1 MRNKN
6 ERCDMTVTV
15 TLKQLEALYW
25 IAQLGTFERAALK
38 MNTTQSAIS
47 KRIQELEAASGIAI
61 FDRSLRG
68 ARLTERGEY
77 LVAIAEEMLERHDRI
92 IALKTDKKPP
102 MRKLRLGVT
111 ELTAMTWL
119 PRLVASLQETYP
131 SLILEPEV
139 DMSRNLYERLLEETI
154 DLVVMPEAFIAPEI
168 TAIRIAE
175 VENVWMA
182 RPGLVDASRPLH
194 ISELA
199 HYPAL
204 IQGGRSGS
212 GLYFSK
218 WLKAEGVSFER
229 HISSDSL
236 TAMIGLTV
244 AGIGVSYVPLNC
256 FQPLVD
262 EGKLVI
268 LDAKPALP
276 LVPYAAMFRNDR
288 PFTLMEAV
296 AKLAAR
302 VCDFSRQF
310 QS

>member
-1 MRNKN
+1 
-6 ERCDMTVTV
+6 MTVTI

-25 IAQLGTFERAALK
+25 IAQSDTFERAAAK

-47 KRIQELEAASGIAI
+47 KRIQELEAASGIVI

-77 LVAIAEEMLERHDRI
+77 LVAIAQEMLERHDRI
-92 IALKTDKKPP
+92 ISLKTDQKPP

-119 PRLVASLQETYP
+119 PRLVAALQETYP
-131 SLILEPEV
+131 SIILEPEV
-139 DMSRNLYERLLEETI
+139 DMSRDLYGRLLDETI
-154 DLVVMPEAFIAPEI
+154 DLVVIPEAFVAPEI
-168 TAIRIAE
+168 TALRVAE

-182 RPGLVDASRPLH
+182 HPGLVDASRPLH
-194 ISELA
+194 LSELA
-199 HYPAL
+199 QYPAL

-218 WLKAEGVSFER
+218 WLKSEGVKFG
-229 HISSDSL
+229 HYISSDSL
-236 TAMIGLTV
+236 VAMIGLTV
-244 AGIGVSYVPLNC
+244 AGIGVSYVPRQC

-262 EGKLVI
+262 EGKLVV
-268 LDAKPALP
+268 LETRPKLP
-276 LVPYAAMFRNDR
+276 LVPYAAMYRNDR
-288 PFTLMEAV
+288 PSTIVQSV

-302 VCDFSRQF
+302 VCDFSQQF

>member
-1 MRNKN
+1 V
-6 ERCDMTVTV
+6 TVTI

-25 IAQLGTFERAALK
+25 IAQSGTFERAAAK

-47 KRIQELEAASGIAI
+47 KRIQELEAASGIVI

-77 LVAIAEEMLERHDRI
+77 LVAIAQEMLERHDRI
-92 IALKTDKKPP
+92 ISLKTDQKPP

-119 PRLVASLQETYP
+119 PRLVAALQETYP
-131 SLILEPEV
+131 SIILEPEV
-139 DMSRNLYERLLEETI
+139 DMSRDLYGRLLDETI
-154 DLVVMPEAFIAPEI
+154 DLVVIPEAFVAP
-168 TAIRIAE
+168 
-175 VENVWMA
+175 
-182 RPGLVDASRPLH
+182 RPLH
-194 ISELA
+194 LSELA
-199 HYPAL
+199 QYPAL

-218 WLKAEGVSFER
+218 WLKSEGVKFG
-229 HISSDSL
+229 HYISSDSL
-236 TAMIGLTV
+236 VAMIGLTV
-244 AGIGVSYVPLNC
+244 AGIGVSYVPRQC

-262 EGKLVI
+262 EGKLVV
-268 LDAKPALP
+268 LETRPKLP
-276 LVPYAAMFRNDR
+276 LVPYAAMYRNDR
-288 PFTLMEAV
+288 PSTIVQSV

-302 VCDFSRQF
+302 VCDFSQQF